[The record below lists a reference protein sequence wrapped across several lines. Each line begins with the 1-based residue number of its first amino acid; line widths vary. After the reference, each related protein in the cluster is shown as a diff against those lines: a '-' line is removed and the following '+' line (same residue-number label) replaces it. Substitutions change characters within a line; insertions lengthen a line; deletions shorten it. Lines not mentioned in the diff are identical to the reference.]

1 MQRRVFVTGGS
12 GYLGRPL
19 IEALVARGHQ
29 VDALVRPGSESKLP
43 RGANAIVGN
52 ALELGS
58 WTSKIEP
65 GSTFVH
71 LIGTPSPAPW
81 KASEFER
88 VDLVSLKVALEAARR
103 SKVAHFVYLSVAQ
116 PAPIMRSYIAVRAE
130 GERLVRESAIVATF
144 ARPWYVLGP
153 THRWPY
159 LVLPIYWLLAAL
171 PATRE
176 GVRRLGFVTLPQMTR
191 ALVDA
196 IEAPPSGV
204 EILDVPK
211 IRGAG

>member
-1 MQRRVFVTGGS
+1 M
-12 GYLGRPL
+12 
-19 IEALVARGHQ
+19 IEALVVRGHS

-43 RGANAIVGN
+43 RGANAVVGN

-58 WTSKIEP
+58 WTTKIEP

-88 VDLVSLKVALEAARR
+88 VDLVSLKVALEAAKRA
-103 SKVAHFVYLSVAQ
+103 KVSHFVYLSVAQ
-116 PAPIMRSYIAVRAE
+116 PAPIMKKYIAVRAE
-130 GERLVRESAIVATF
+130 GERLVRESGLAATF

-159 LVLPIYWLLAAL
+159 LVFPIYWVLRAL
-171 PATRE
+171 PWTRA
-176 GVRRLGFVTLPQMTR
+176 GALRLDFVTLPQMTR
-191 ALVDA
+191 ALVAA

-211 IRGAG
+211 IREAR